1 MAGPRRRH
9 GDGSVRKVHRGDKT
23 YYEARATIHGKQR
36 SFYGPTESAALAK
49 ARAARADA
57 ERGTGYD
64 AGTLT
69 LAAHMTDW
77 LARVVEPSVQA
88 STFASYESI
97 TRIHILPRLGKVR
110 LVDLNPAHVRGLLL
124 HMIDQGS
131 SEGTAGR
138 ARSCL
143 SAALK
148 VAMHDYGLTR
158 NVASLVP
165 VPKTDRPKFQPE
177 VITPAQALDILA
189 AFDASR
195 LGPLVRF
202 AVATGLRQGELLALR
217 WEDVGD
223 DALQVHRSLQR
234 ARQKGQAK
242 FTSRPKTK
250 KSQRPVPLSALA
262 REALA
267 ARRRQA
273 AEDQLA
279 AGAKWH
285 DEGYIFANPTGGA
298 RDGTAVTRAFQRI
311 LRSHGLER
319 IRWHALRRVFAAVLL
334 DGGADI
340 TVVRDLLGHSQLSVT
355 EKYAYVMPAALPGA
369 VSAID
374 RAFGPSAHDSDKG
387 MGRAEDQG
395 GLADSA

>member
-1 MAGPRRRH
+1 MSDKRRH
-9 GDGSVRKVHRGDKT
+9 GDGSVRTVKRGERT
-23 YYEARATIHGKQR
+23 YFEARATIHGKQR
-36 SFYGPTESAALAK
+36 SFYGPSEAAALAK

-57 ERGTGYD
+57 ERGSGTD

-69 LAAHMTDW
+69 LADHMDDW
-77 LARVVEPSVQA
+77 LSRVVRPSVQS
-88 STFASYESI
+88 STYASYESL
-97 TRIHILPRLGKVR
+97 TRVHILPRLGRVR
-110 LVDLNPAHVRGLLL
+110 LVDLNPSHVRGLLV
-124 HMIDQGS
+124 HMIDNGS
-131 SEGTAGR
+131 AEGTAGR

-148 VAMHDYGLTR
+148 VAMHDYGLPR
-158 NVASLVP
+158 NVAALVQ
-165 VPKTDRPKFQPE
+165 VPKTGRPQFQPE
-177 VITPAQALDILA
+177 VITPTQAQAILA

-217 WEDVGD
+217 WEDIGAD
-223 DALQVHRSLQR
+223 SLQVHHSLQR
-234 ARQKGQAK
+234 ARSKGAER

-262 REALA
+262 RDALA
-267 ARRRQA
+267 ARKRQA

-279 AGAKWH
+279 AGPDWH
-285 DEGYIFANPTGGA
+285 DEGFIFANATGGA

-311 LRSHGLER
+311 LRSHGLEP

-374 RAFGPSAHDSDKG
+374 RAFGPSTQDTDKG
-387 MGRAEDQG
+387 TARADDPT